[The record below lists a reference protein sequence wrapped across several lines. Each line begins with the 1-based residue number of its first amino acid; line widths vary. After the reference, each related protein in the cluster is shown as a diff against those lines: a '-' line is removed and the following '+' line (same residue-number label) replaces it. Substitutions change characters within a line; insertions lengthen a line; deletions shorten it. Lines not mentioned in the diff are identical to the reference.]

1 MRKIVYR
8 GKYLTMSTEEI
19 DGHIYERVS
28 VRSGIR
34 VLPIRNGKIL
44 FIREYRKHEQGSRLK
59 LIGGWVDKKNK
70 TSLEIAKEELSEE
83 VSMKAND
90 WELFYTYKT
99 LNGTIEEEVDYFI
112 ASDLEKLPP
121 QKNPDSDI
129 VEEIIFLSEL
139 ELKEKLREKEILWDK
154 DITVAL
160 MFFEKL

>member
-1 MRKIVYR
+1 MVYV
-8 GKYLTMSTEEI
+8 YCL
-19 DGHIYERVS
+19 
-28 VRSGIR
+28 
-34 VLPIRNGKIL
+34 LRNGKIL

-83 VSMKAND
+83 VSMKANN

-99 LNGTIEEEVDYFI
+99 PNGTIEEKVDYFI
-112 ASDLEKLPP
+112 ASNLEELPP

>member
-1 MRKIVYR
+1 VVYV
-8 GKYLTMSTEEI
+8 YCL
-19 DGHIYERVS
+19 
-28 VRSGIR
+28 
-34 VLPIRNGKIL
+34 LRNGKIL